1 MAVIRRKDSNGR
13 VLQSGESQR
22 KDGIYQYRYT
32 YGGKRETVYAPN
44 LNELRQKEKEIQAIL
59 DAGINYAAGTIDP
72 IELVAKYIS
81 LRQGVRYS
89 TRVGYQF
96 VSNILKR
103 ETFCRK
109 PIRDIPASE
118 AKAWMKK
125 LFYED
130 GYGYNTLTAI
140 KGVVAPAFRMAY
152 EEDVIKRNPFD
163 FDLTVVVPNNAKPRQ
178 ALTDQ
183 ELIDWLDF
191 VKNDSTYRK
200 YYDEFIVLLGTGLRV
215 SEFCGLTLQDID
227 FDEMRIKVERQLART
242 RSGKFYVE
250 KPKTKNGVRYIPM
263 SPEVC
268 ESMQNIVQQRYSG
281 GPEIIIDGVV
291 GFLLLDRS
299 HRPKVALHIE
309 NELRWCMKKYQKR
322 YPNKKLPKITPH
334 VLRHTFCTNMAR
346 NGMAIKNL
354 QYLMGHSDVGTTLN
368 IYTHS
373 RYEDAA
379 KEMLNIR
386 VIDTDTKQNERR
398 TG

>member
-44 LNELRQKEKEIQAIL
+44 LNELRQKEKEIQAL
-59 DAGINYAAGTIDP
+59 LNAGINYAAGTIDT

-109 PIRDIPASE
+109 PIRDILASE
-118 AKAWMKK
+118 AKVWMKK
-125 LFYED
+125 LFDED
-130 GYGYNTLTAI
+130 GYGYSTLCAI
-140 KGVVAPAFRMAY
+140 KGIIAPAFRMAY
-152 EEDVIKRNPFD
+152 EEDVIKKNPFD
-163 FDLTVVVPNNAKPRQ
+163 FDLSGVVPNNAKPRQ

-183 ELIDWLDF
+183 ELTDWLDF
-191 VKNDSTYRK
+191 VKNDTTYRK

-227 FDEMRIKVERQLART
+227 FHTKRIRVERQLART

-322 YPNKKLPKITPH
+322 YPNKKLPRITPH

-398 TG
+398 IG

>member
-44 LNELRQKEKEIQAIL
+44 LNELRQKEKEIQAL
-59 DAGINYAAGTIDP
+59 LGAGINYAAGTIDT
-72 IELVAKYIS
+72 IELVAKYIN

-109 PIRDIPASE
+109 PIRDILASE

-130 GYGYNTLTAI
+130 GYGYSTLCAI
-140 KGVVAPAFRMAY
+140 KGIIAPAFRMAY
-152 EEDVIKRNPFD
+152 EEDVIKKNPFD
-163 FDLTVVVPNNAKPRQ
+163 FDLSGVVPNNAKPRQ

-322 YPNKKLPKITPH
+322 YPNKKLPQITPH

>member
-44 LNELRQKEKEIQAIL
+44 LNELRQKEKEIQAL
-59 DAGINYAAGTIDP
+59 LNAGINYAAGTIDT

-373 RYEDAA
+373 RYEDAT

>member
-44 LNELRQKEKEIQAIL
+44 LNELRQKEKEIQALL
-59 DAGINYAAGTIDP
+59 DAGINYAAGTIDT
-72 IELVAKYIS
+72 IELVAKYIN

-109 PIRDIPASE
+109 PIRDILASE

-130 GYGYNTLTAI
+130 GYGYSTLCAI
-140 KGVVAPAFRMAY
+140 KGIIAPAFRMAY
-152 EEDVIKRNPFD
+152 EEDVIKKNPFD
-163 FDLTVVVPNNAKPRQ
+163 FDLSGVVPNNAKPRQ

-309 NELRWCMKKYQKR
+309 NERRWCMKKYQKR
-322 YPNKKLPKITPH
+322 YPNKKLPQITPH

>member
-44 LNELRQKEKEIQAIL
+44 LNELRQKEKEIQAL
-59 DAGINYAAGTIDP
+59 LGVGINYAAGTIDT
-72 IELVAKYIS
+72 IELVAKYIN

-109 PIRDIPASE
+109 PIRDILASE

-183 ELIDWLDF
+183 ELTDWLDF
-191 VKNDSTYRK
+191 VKNDTTYRK

-268 ESMQNIVQQRYSG
+268 ESMRNIVQQRYSG
-281 GPEIIIDGVV
+281 GPEILIDGVV

>member
-44 LNELRQKEKEIQAIL
+44 LNELRQKEKEIQALL
-59 DAGINYAAGTIDP
+59 DAGINYAAGTIDT

-109 PIRDIPASE
+109 PIRDILASE

-183 ELIDWLDF
+183 ELTDWLDF
-191 VKNDSTYRK
+191 VKNDTTYRK

-268 ESMQNIVQQRYSG
+268 ESMRNIVQQRYSG
-281 GPEIIIDGVV
+281 GPEILIDGVV

>member
-44 LNELRQKEKEIQAIL
+44 LNELRQKEKEIQALL
-59 DAGINYAAGTIDP
+59 DAGINYAAGTIDT
-72 IELVAKYIS
+72 IELVAKYIN

-109 PIRDIPASE
+109 PIRDILASE

-130 GYGYNTLTAI
+130 GYGYSTLCAI
-140 KGVVAPAFRMAY
+140 KGIIAPAFRMAY
-152 EEDVIKRNPFD
+152 EEDVIKKNPFD
-163 FDLTVVVPNNAKPRQ
+163 FDLSGVVPNNAKPRQ

-200 YYDEFIVLLGTGLRV
+200 YSDEFIVLLGTGLRV

-242 RSGKFYVE
+242 RSRKFYVE

>member
-44 LNELRQKEKEIQAIL
+44 LNELRQKEKEIQAL
-59 DAGINYAAGTIDP
+59 LGVGINYAAGTIDT
-72 IELVAKYIS
+72 IELVAKYIN

-109 PIRDIPASE
+109 PIRDILASE

-183 ELIDWLDF
+183 QLTDWLNF
-191 VKNDSTYRK
+191 VKNDTTYRK

-268 ESMQNIVQQRYSG
+268 ESMRNIVQQRYSG
-281 GPEIIIDGVV
+281 GPEILIDGVV

>member
-44 LNELRQKEKEIQAIL
+44 LNELRQKEKEIQAL
-59 DAGINYAAGTIDP
+59 LGAGINYAAGTIDT
-72 IELVAKYIS
+72 IELVAKYIN

-125 LFYED
+125 LFDED
-130 GYGYNTLTAI
+130 GYGYSTLCAI
-140 KGVVAPAFRMAY
+140 KGIIAPAFRMAY
-152 EEDVIKRNPFD
+152 EEDVIKKNPFD
-163 FDLTVVVPNNAKPRQ
+163 FDLSGVVPNNAKPRQ

-242 RSGKFYVE
+242 RSGRFYVE

-322 YPNKKLPKITPH
+322 YPNKKLPRITPH

>member
-44 LNELRQKEKEIQAIL
+44 LNELRQKEKEIQAL
-59 DAGINYAAGTIDP
+59 LNAGINYAAGTIDT

-109 PIRDIPASE
+109 PIRDILASE
-118 AKAWMKK
+118 AKVWMKK
-125 LFYED
+125 LFDED
-130 GYGYNTLTAI
+130 GYGYSTLCAI
-140 KGVVAPAFRMAY
+140 KGIIAPAFRMAY
-152 EEDVIKRNPFD
+152 EEDVIKKNPFD
-163 FDLTVVVPNNAKPRQ
+163 FDLSGVVPNNAKPRQ

-322 YPNKKLPKITPH
+322 YPNKKLPRITPH